1 MKRSKRIWRILF
13 AVLVITLFGGSILFM
28 FLGDRCYFYFENWI
42 NTILKTEHHYSGEVW
57 YSAAVSMVGAFP
69 GTVCGILAFM
79 QAERLHELEDRY
91 HRPALVLHKAQLSG
105 RKVSVLHKKKEEYLN
120 IEQYI
125 ECLVEK
131 GYRWDAELSIEF
143 EVENGVTIEEIEL
156 IGVDFI
162 FQENKKY
169 SISLNEY
176 KKNRK
181 GKKDKKEK
189 LFGFPELVQCSRKFQ
204 DGNIIHTLSR
214 RLYPIDITES
224 QGFWK
229 NMTMALGW
237 EMDRS
242 AASETWEMNIMFR
255 MSYEYGDVSYITLK
269 TSWNKDTQSAK
280 EDIIYYETS
289 NGFFKY

>member
-1 MKRSKRIWRILF
+1 MRRSKRIWRILF
-13 AVLVITLFGGSILFM
+13 AVLVIILFGGSILFM

-42 NTILKTEHHYSGEVW
+42 NMILKTEHHYSGEVW

-91 HRPALVLHKAQLSG
+91 HRPSLVLHKAQLSG
-105 RKVSVLHKKKEEYLN
+105 RKVSVLHKNREEYLN
-120 IEQYI
+120 IGRYI
-125 ECLVEK
+125 GCLLAE
-131 GYRWDAELSIEF
+131 GYLWDAELSIEF
-143 EVENGVTIEEIEL
+143 EVENGVTIEEIEM

-176 KKNRK
+176 KE
-181 GKKDKKEK
+181 EK
-189 LFGFPELVQCSRKFQ
+189 SSGFPELVQCSRKFQ
-204 DGNIIHTLSR
+204 DGNIIHSLSR
-214 RLYPIDITES
+214 RLYPFDHTEL
-224 QGFWK
+224 QGFWE

-242 AASETWEMNIMFR
+242 AASEIWEMNIMFR

-280 EDIIYYETS
+280 EDTIYYETS